1 MASLHMLL
9 QVRNGEVA
17 ERVATEGVM
26 LQYAVDAKLDE
37 LLAAVWTALTG
48 GGRGAAP
55 IPCVPAGEPQEHRP
69 GGCPQA
75 CAPAAPHQCLHASLQ
90 LTLPPDALLC
100 APRLPRT
107 RRAAHGAQPIPSPA
121 HLPARSRCK
130 ARAVEGETGGSR
142 HP

>member
-48 GGRGAAP
+48 GGRGGCPDPMRACWRTAGAP
-55 IPCVPAGEPQEHRP
+55 P
-69 GGCPQA
+69 GGLPSSMCPCCPSSVLA
-75 CAPAAPHQCLHASLQ
+75 CIPATHPAP
-90 LTLPPDALLC
+90 
-100 APRLPRT
+100 
-107 RRAAHGAQPIPSPA
+107 
-121 HLPARSRCK
+121 
-130 ARAVEGETGGSR
+130 
-142 HP
+142 